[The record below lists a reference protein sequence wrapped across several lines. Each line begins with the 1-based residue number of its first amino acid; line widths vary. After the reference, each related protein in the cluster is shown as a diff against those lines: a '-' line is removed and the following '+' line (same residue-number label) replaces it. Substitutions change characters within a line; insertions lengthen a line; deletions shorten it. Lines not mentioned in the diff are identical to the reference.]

1 MSQKQYSSSP
11 APSRLWSFMCH
22 ITLSIFFYGVLVYFL
37 VSHTL
42 SLMHYHIPVTRMF
55 VSKFLECP
63 TQVFEECGLEYPLPH
78 DNLVRTWHLGFEPI
92 WSNPSTSPIWVSLPP
107 PPPAPGKW
115 KFGQDSALGIWVG
128 LEYPHLPLQ
137 TYVGAS
143 VETNLCIPQGYRF
156 VCMVCKSTKY
166 KFKTVVDFKT
176 LSITC
181 LRAGN
186 SDNSDFLKGLS

>member
-63 TQVFEECGLEYPLPH
+63 TQVFEECGLVYPPPPMTIWSGLGTWDLSRSGVIPPPPPSESPYPFHPLPLENE
-78 DNLVRTWHLGFEPI
+78 NLVRTRHLGFELVWSTPI
-92 WSNPSTSPIWVSLPP
+92 SPSRLMWVL
-107 PPPAPGKW
+107 
-115 KFGQDSALGIWVG
+115 
-128 LEYPHLPLQ
+128 
-137 TYVGAS
+137 
-143 VETNLCIPQGYRF
+143 
-156 VCMVCKSTKY
+156 VCG
-166 KFKTVVDFKT
+166 D
-176 LSITC
+176 
-181 LRAGN
+181 
-186 SDNSDFLKGLS
+186 